1 MKKTFSIVCIII
13 VMSILLLALT
23 SCGLELSN
31 PLLRRVTRYND
42 AEKELA
48 EKACTAIQNQDAE
61 ALRELFSEGA
71 IKRVP
76 NLSNDIDKLLSLFG
90 TDIVSFDTGLPFD
103 SGSIEGGER
112 VTDATCLATITTSDK
127 EYTLNLSMRVEDTV
141 HPEEIG
147 LNYILVYMPEQRPYV
162 ILLNNA
168 NREGIQVFSLDEP
181 WYDQNALESW
191 TLYMNDEIVNIDPPI
206 LSANG
211 VLFPLFPLLDT
222 LGAAYSQDAENQ
234 SIDVEYEDK
243 HYRFTFPETENSNY
257 QWISLTDLD
266 NGRELRLSNSEKYH
280 GLYTVIDGALYLSY
294 DTGHYICSYLG
305 DRVNRDWNK
314 KTATLFRKVQQTQ

>member
-1 MKKTFSIVCIII
+1 MQSESVWSMAVDFFDTLTPQDIAFDQEVFYEKNVFYRLYRHCY
-13 VMSILLLALT
+13 SILLLALT

-141 HPEEIG
+141 LPGRNMSKLH
-147 LNYILVYMPEQRPYV
+147 
-162 ILLNNA
+162 
-168 NREGIQVFSLDEP
+168 SC
-181 WYDQNALESW
+181 
-191 TLYMNDEIVNIDPPI
+191 LY
-206 LSANG
+206 AG
-211 VLFPLFPLLDT
+211 T
-222 LGAAYSQDAENQ
+222 
-234 SIDVEYEDK
+234 
-243 HYRFTFPETENSNY
+243 ETY
-257 QWISLTDLD
+257 CL
-266 NGRELRLSNSEKYH
+266 
-280 GLYTVIDGALYLSY
+280 
-294 DTGHYICSYLG
+294 C
-305 DRVNRDWNK
+305 
-314 KTATLFRKVQQTQ
+314 

>member
-1 MKKTFSIVCIII
+1 MKKTFSIACIVI
-13 VMSILLLALT
+13 VISILLLALT

-61 ALRELFSEGA
+61 VLRELFSEGA

-127 EYTLNLSMRVEDTV
+127 EYTLSLSMRVEDTV

-168 NREGIQVFSLDEP
+168 NREGVQIFSLDEP

-206 LSANG
+206 QSANG
-211 VLFPLFPLLDT
+211 LLFPLFPLLDT
-222 LGAAYSQDAENQ
+222 LGATYSKDAENQ

-280 GLYTVIDGALYLSY
+280 GLYTVIDGSLYLSY
-294 DTGHYICSYLG
+294 DTGHYICSYFG
-305 DRVNRDWNK
+305 YMVTRDWNK
-314 KTATLFRKVQQTQ
+314 KTATLFHKVQQTQ

>member
-1 MKKTFSIVCIII
+1 MKKTFSIVCIVI

-61 ALRELFSEGA
+61 ALRELFSEGT

-168 NREGIQVFSLDEP
+168 GSEGVQIFSLDEP

-206 LSANG
+206 QSANG
-211 VLFPLFPLLDT
+211 LLFPLFPLLDT
-222 LGAAYSQDAENQ
+222 LGATYSQDAENQ

-266 NGRELRLSNSEKYH
+266 NGRELRLSNSEKYY

-305 DRVNRDWNK
+305 YRVNRDWNK

>member
-1 MKKTFSIVCIII
+1 M
-13 VMSILLLALT
+13 
-23 SCGLELSN
+23 
-31 PLLRRVTRYND
+31 
-42 AEKELA
+42 
-48 EKACTAIQNQDAE
+48 
-61 ALRELFSEGA
+61 
-71 IKRVP
+71 
-76 NLSNDIDKLLSLFG
+76 
-90 TDIVSFDTGLPFD
+90 SFDTGLPFD

-280 GLYTVIDGALYLSY
+280 GLYTVIDGSLYLSY

-305 DRVNRDWNK
+305 YRVNRDWNK
-314 KTATLFRKVQQTQ
+314 KAATLFRKVQQTQ